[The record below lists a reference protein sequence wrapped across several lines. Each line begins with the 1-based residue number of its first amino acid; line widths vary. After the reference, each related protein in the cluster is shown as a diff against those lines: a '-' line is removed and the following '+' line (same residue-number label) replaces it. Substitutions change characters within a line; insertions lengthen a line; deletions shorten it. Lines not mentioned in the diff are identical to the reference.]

1 MPTAQSG
8 FFDWVLFI
16 LRTYGPLFLR
26 GAGTTLLISLVGT
39 VIGSVLMAM
48 ITNVLIM
55 LGVSAYWQAFVFGF
69 ILIVS
74 LFIDRYRQRSLNA

>member
-26 GAGTTLLISLVGT
+26 GAGTTLLLALSGTFVGFMIGLA
-39 VIGSVLMAM
+39 IGSVRAIPLRRIRCNSGAAP
-48 ITNVLIM
+48 T
-55 LGVSAYWQAFVFGF
+55 GGGF
-69 ILIVS
+69 SPCRL
-74 LFIDRYRQRSLNA
+74 